1 MKQIKFTLLA
11 FTLSAVIGW
20 SNIARA
26 QCTIDQSQ
34 PLTDG
39 GTSERNLP
47 GYYDGQTFTAGA
59 TGLLCEIDLMM
70 FNTMT
75 GTGILKIYSGAGIT
89 GTLLDTQVVHVNVP
103 SGQVWQDWVIASPPP
118 VVSGSVYTFQF
129 IPIQGGGLP
138 DPYGINVQDSNK
150 YAGGYD
156 LSLPTF
162 DLTFRTYV
170 EAETNINEL
179 YAENNFV
186 IYPNPSEGK
195 FTITNN
201 GTINSIEVYNYLGEK
216 VYGEEFSTK
225 PSLNQGIASRSL
237 PRFFRGS
244 QHQIVNEID
253 LSGFPKG
260 IYFVKIN
267 SRQNIKTEKIVIQ

>member
-1 MKQIKFTLLA
+1 MKAIKITLVLFILFA
-11 FTLSAVIGW
+11 FTGW
-20 SNIARA
+20 NNVVEA
-26 QCTIDQSQ
+26 QCTLDQSQ

-75 GTGILKIYSGAGIT
+75 GTGILKVYSGSGVT
-89 GTLLDTQVVHVNVP
+89 GTMLDSQQVQVNVP
-103 SGQVWQDWVIASPPP
+103 SGQVWQDWTLLSPPT
-118 VVSGSVYTFQF
+118 VTSGSVYTFQF

-138 DPYGINVQDSNK
+138 DPYGINVQDSDK

-170 EAETNINEL
+170 EGETSINEL
-179 YAENNFV
+179 PLESNFI
-186 IYPNPSEGK
+186 IYPNPSDGEFNTK
-195 FTITNN
+195 CN
-201 GTINSIEVYNYLGEK
+201 GNINSIEIYNYLGEK
-216 VYGEEFSTK
+216 VYGNILKQQASTK
-225 PSLNQGIASRSL
+225 
-237 PRFFRGS
+237 
-244 QHQIVNEID
+244 ID

-260 IYFVKIN
+260 IYFVKIEVG
-267 SRQNIKTEKIVIQ
+267 QNILTEKIIIQ